1 MAEAAA
7 RPNPL
12 ELIWS
17 EIHEHNL
24 EPCVAEL
31 DAQGYTVIPPELAAP
46 EGLADRL
53 LDACLDVSER
63 RSRIRGSGG
72 ATGTRAMSYSATGG
86 RASTSRR
93 WRNTGVS
100 PATPTMPSTA
110 ESPHRPAFPKA
121 P

>member
-31 DAQGYTVIPPELAAP
+31 DAQGYPVIPPELAAP

-53 LDACLDVSER
+53 LDVCLDVSER
-63 RSRIRGSGG
+63 R
-72 ATGTRAMSYSATGG
+72 
-86 RASTSRR
+86 
-93 WRNTGVS
+93 TGVR
-100 PATPTMPSTA
+100 PDLETGETHRNFKTA
-110 ESPHRPAFPKA
+110 LY
-121 P
+121 